1 MIDIEYFEV
10 VDNICFLV
18 LERLR
23 RRLFVEFV
31 VYIGSI
37 DDLVL
42 VMRLV

>member
-1 MIDIEYFEV
+1 MIDIEYVEV
-10 VDNICFLV
+10 IDNICFLV

-31 VYIGSI
+31 EYMKSI